1 VILDHD
7 QVRDLCGIRDAGI
20 VAAAAIRESKQARA
34 LVGDANALELAQLV
48 EAGAA
53 ARHLLIENGVG
64 LVRFIIGQ
72 MRFPAD
78 WADVFQ
84 EGMLAVVKA
93 VDSFD
98 PDRGSFSGFMWPHI
112 RGAVLKAMST
122 DSGRLHLTAGQA
134 RDRVLVLSELS
145 HRQAVR
151 SSATSADLAAAL
163 NISQARVDRALA
175 FRPHTP
181 LPDPLQGGV
190 DLADGGPRASDP
202 AAVPIDRF
210 VGMLPAKE
218 RDLMQMMYG
227 FSGAPRTSSQI
238 AEAMGCSTRTVDRLR
253 NEAHQHLRELLDHF
267 GDSRGPA
274 QSRAKVDGSDSTCG
288 LDRPTRTGRGG
299 LRRSS
304 PAVLP
309 ADSANRSRPI

>member
-1 VILDHD
+1 MILDDD
-7 QVRDLCGIRDAGI
+7 QVRDLCRIRDAGI
-20 VAAAAIRESKQARA
+20 VAAALSESTQARA
-34 LVGDANALELAQLV
+34 LVGDANASELSQLV
-48 EAGAA
+48 EAGVG

-134 RDRVLVLSELS
+134 RDRVLVMSELD
-145 HRQAVR
+145 HRQAVG
-151 SSATSADLAAAL
+151 SSATRADLAAAL
-163 NISQARVDRALA
+163 NISEARVDRALA
-175 FRPHTP
+175 FRPHAP

-190 DLADGGPRASDP
+190 DLADGELRAGDP

-210 VGMLPAKE
+210 VGMLPARE

-238 AEAMGCSTRTVDRLR
+238 AEEMGCSTRTVDRLR

-274 QSRAKVDGSDSTCG
+274 QSRAKADGFDSTSG
-288 LDRPTRTGRGG
+288 PDRPNRTGRRGTH
-299 LRRSS
+299 RPS
-304 PAVLP
+304 PAILA